1 MLKTPTPENVDITAF
16 LKFTVGELLKTPT
29 SQSLR
34 ATRDY
39 KFIVGVV
46 GEFIH

>member
-1 MLKTPTPENVDITAF
+1 L
-16 LKFTVGELLKTPT
+16 TVGGLLKTPT
-29 SQSLR
+29 GQSLR